1 MADFK
6 PVQRRGRRNPSGGG
20 GGNRGRGRGG
30 NRGGGRGGRGGRG
43 GGRGGR
49 RGGHNAKVIG
59 LSEEF
64 ILSVR
69 ERMLDFRESSDP
81 ELLFPST
88 LSPAERKYVHQAC
101 QDLGL
106 ASKSRGKKGVNRY
119 LTVSRKVRPLSPRNN
134 PPQPSPPLSPA
145 TSPPPHRV
153 AATKS
158 CTSSTST
165 SPPSLRS
172 RSTLRSIQFLRPK
185 RGKRHLV

>member
-1 MADFK
+1 M
-6 PVQRRGRRNPSGGG
+6 
-20 GGNRGRGRGG
+20 
-30 NRGGGRGGRGGRG
+30 
-43 GGRGGR
+43 
-49 RGGHNAKVIG
+49 
-59 LSEEF
+59 
-64 ILSVR
+64 R

-134 PPQPSPPLSPA
+134 PPQQPSPPLSPA

-172 RSTLRSIQFLRPK
+172 RSTLRSIQSLRPK
-185 RGKRHLV
+185 RGKCHLV